1 MKPQVILVHGLW
13 MTGLEMSFIESRL
26 RRCGFD
32 VHRFPYADLRNSPA
46 ENARR
51 LHSWLQEMPTER
63 RHFVGHSLGGIVLL
77 HLFHQFPE
85 QLPGRVVLLGSPV
98 RGSEAARRMSRIAGL
113 KGLLGKS
120 LENGL
125 GGDVPPWSGER
136 DLGVVAGTL
145 GLGFGQLFGG
155 LEKPHDGTVSV
166 AETRIEKAR
175 DFLPVKTSHMG
186 MLVSSIVT
194 DQICAFLHDGR
205 FRPS

>member
-26 RRCGFD
+26 RRCGFEP
-32 VHRFPYADLRNSPA
+32 HRFRYADLRNSPA

-51 LHSWLQEMPTER
+51 LHSWLQEIPAER

-77 HLFHQFPE
+77 HLFHRFPE

-113 KGLLGKS
+113 NGLLGNS

-125 GGDVPPWSGER
+125 GGDAPPWNGGR

-155 LEKPHDGTVSV
+155 LETPHDGTVSV
-166 AETRIEKAR
+166 AETRIEKAPKAQFQGNSGTPR
-175 DFLPVKTSHMG
+175 S
-186 MLVSSIVT
+186 
-194 DQICAFLHDGR
+194 AR
-205 FRPS
+205 